1 MSEDALTRRDRW
13 EARTTVPFIVIGALF
28 ILSFSIYVLVPMS
41 KEWTAIFLLSF
52 VLVWIVF
59 AVDYVVRLSLSPR
72 GERGTFVRTNVIDL
86 LSVVIPLFRGFR
98 VINLLSKVP
107 YFRGRS
113 GTAIRVEI
121 VSYALAY
128 AVFFVY
134 FIALATLQAERDAPG
149 ATITTFGDAVW
160 WAIVTLATVGYGDVY
175 PITPIGRIYAVM
187 LMVGGVAIV
196 GTASALVIS
205 YITERIGKLRHK

>member
-41 KEWTAIFLLSF
+41 KEWAAIFLLSF
-52 VLVWIVF
+52 VFVWIVF
-59 AVDYVVRLSLSPR
+59 AVDYLVRLSLSPR
-72 GERGTFVRTNVIDL
+72 GERGAFVRTNVIDL

-128 AVFFVY
+128 AIFFVY

-149 ATITTFGDAVW
+149 ASITTFGDAVW

>member
-1 MSEDALTRRDRW
+1 MSEDALARRDHW
-13 EARTTVPFIVIGALF
+13 ETRTRVPFIVFGAAF
-28 ILSFSIYVLVPMS
+28 IVSYSVYVLADLPPWIVV
-41 KEWTAIFLLSF
+41 IFFAELILI
-52 VLVWIVF
+52 WIVF
-59 AVDYVVRLSLSPR
+59 AIDYVVRLVLTPR
-72 GERGTFVRTNVIDL
+72 GQRWAFVRSNVVDL

-98 VINLLSKVP
+98 VINLLREVP
-107 YFRGRS
+107 YFRVRS

-121 VSYALAY
+121 VVYALAY

-134 FIALATLQAERDAPG
+134 FIALATLDAERHAPG
-149 ATITTFGDAVW
+149 ASITTFGDAIW

-175 PITPIGRIYAVM
+175 PVTPIGRIYAVM

-205 YITERIGKLRHK
+205 YITERMGALRK